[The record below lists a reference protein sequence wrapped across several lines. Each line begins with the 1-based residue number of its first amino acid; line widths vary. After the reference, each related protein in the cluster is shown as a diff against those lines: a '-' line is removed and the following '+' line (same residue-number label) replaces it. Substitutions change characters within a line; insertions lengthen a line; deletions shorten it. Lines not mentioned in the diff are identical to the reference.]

1 MHQNNMN
8 RVKMLVVGLITA
20 LQPLFMYGQVVIGH
34 APPDGSAA
42 LDIQATNLGVLLPR
56 LTTAER
62 NAIQAPATGLLIFN
76 ITTLCL
82 EVNNGTGSSPEW
94 SAFKCRTGVVTGLDC
109 AGVTVTGTLNAGQA
123 ASGVSASVPYT
134 GGNSGVYAGQTVT
147 STGVAGLTATLSAG
161 NFADGPG
168 SVSYDITGTPS
179 GAGTASFA
187 LNIGGQNCTLNVTV
201 SYFCKAKTDATTFS
215 KFLCYNLGA
224 ANTSADPFTPS
235 WEINGGY
242 WQWGSKTEAAAGPV
256 GPNAGDA
263 NDGAVSGWN
272 TTVAPDGAWSD
283 ASKTSSDPC
292 PAGYRVPTK
301 AQWDGLIANNTMT
314 AVGSSWTDDPTN
326 YSSGMKFGN
335 DLLLP
340 TAGVRFFN
348 NGALFF
354 RGTTGYYW
362 SSTEDV
368 NNLAWAVGFDN
379 MNNNTVNESRLFG
392 TTIRCIE
399 YASAIGSLDC
409 GGSTMT
415 GTLAESLEASGVS
428 VSVPYTGGNGSAHS
442 GQTVTSTGV
451 TGLTAT
457 LSAGNFAMGSGALSY
472 VITGTPSAAGT
483 ANFELNIGGHSC
495 TLEVNVSYYCRA
507 KTDATTFSR
516 FLCYNLGAANTN
528 ADPFTPSW
536 EINGGYW
543 QWGRKAEAAP
553 GPTGPN
559 AGDANAGT
567 ISGWNTA
574 FAPVG
579 SWIDGAKTEND
590 PCPAGYRVPTRAQ
603 WDGVTG
609 NNTNTYVG
617 TWSNNSTNYSSGL
630 RLGNDLFLPRAGT
643 RNPNN
648 GALNS
653 RGYIGEYCSSTE
665 ANSNNWSW
673 GLIFTNSGNAWT
685 TDYFRTFGRS
695 VRCIEYQS
703 AIGSL
708 DCGGSSTTGALIPGQ
723 AASGVSVSVPYTGGN
738 GSAHS
743 GQTVTST
750 GVTGLTATL
759 SAGNFATGSG
769 ALSYVITGTPSAV
782 GTASFELNIGGH
794 SCTITVAVS
803 NCYAKTDATAFKS
816 FMCHNLGAA
825 NTSADPFTP
834 GWEINGGYWQWG
846 RVAEAA
852 PGPAGPGAGD
862 ANDGAISG
870 WNTTGAPNA
879 SWSDATKTSNDPCPS
894 GFRVPTKAQ
903 WDGLVDNN
911 TGASVGTWT
920 NNPTNYTSGRMFGS
934 GLFIPANGQRFLDVG
949 DLKGRGSYGN
959 YWSSTENGTV
969 NAEYFSIGNGSAGT
983 DYDVR
988 TFGFSVRCIAQ

>member
-1 MHQNNMN
+1 MN
-8 RVKMLVVGLITA
+8 RVKMLVVGLIAA

-62 NAIQAPATGLLIFN
+62 DAIPAPATGLMIFN

-94 SAFKCRTGVVTGLDC
+94 SAFKCRTGAVTGLDC

-187 LNIGGQNCTLNVTV
+187 LNIGGQSCTMNVTV
-201 SYFCKAKTDATTFS
+201 YYFCKAKTDATTYS

-242 WQWGSKTEAAAGPV
+242 WQWGRKAEAAAGPA

-272 TTVAPDGAWSD
+272 AAGAPDGAWSD

-292 PAGYRVPTK
+292 PVGYRVPTK
-301 AQWDGLIANNTMT
+301 AQWDGLISNNTIT
-314 AVGSSWTDDPTN
+314 AVGTSWTDGPTS
-326 YSSGMKFGN
+326 YSSGMKFG
-335 DLLLP
+335 DYLLLP
-340 TAGVRFFN
+340 AAGVRFFN
-348 NGALFF
+348 NGSLFF
-354 RGTTGYYW
+354 RGTSGYYW
-362 SSTEDV
+362 SSTEAGSNV
-368 NNLAWAVGFDN
+368 AWGLAFDI
-379 MNNNTVNESRLFG
+379 MNNNTVNESRVFA

-428 VSVPYTGGNGSAHS
+428 VSVPYTSGNGSAHS

-457 LSAGNFAMGSGALSY
+457 LTPGNFATGSGALSY

-516 FLCYNLGAANTN
+516 FLCYNLGAANTS

-543 QWGRKAEAAP
+543 QWGRKAEAAA
-553 GPTGPN
+553 GPAGPN
-559 AGDANAGT
+559 AGDANDGAV
-567 ISGWNTA
+567 SGWNA
-574 FAPVG
+574 AGAP
-579 SWIDGAKTEND
+579 DGAWSDASKTSSD
-590 PCPAGYRVPTRAQ
+590 PCPVGYRVPTKAQ
-603 WDGVTG
+603 WDGLIS
-609 NNTNTYVG
+609 NNTITAVG
-617 TWSNNSTNYSSGL
+617 TSWTDGPTSYSSGMKFGDYL
-630 RLGNDLFLPRAGT
+630 LLPAAGV
-643 RNPNN
+643 RFFNN
-648 GALNS
+648 GSLFF
-653 RGYIGEYCSSTE
+653 RGTSGYYWSSTE
-665 ANSNNWSW
+665 AGSNVAW
-673 GLIFTNSGNAWT
+673 GLAFDIMNNNTVNESRVFGT
-685 TDYFRTFGRS
+685 T
-695 VRCIEYQS
+695 VRCIEYSS

-723 AASGVSVSVPYTGGN
+723 AASGVSLSVPYTGGN

-769 ALSYVITGTPSAV
+769 ALLYVITGTPSAV
-782 GTASFELNIGGH
+782 GTANFELNIGGY

-846 RVAEAA
+846 YPAEAA
-852 PGPAGPGAGD
+852 PGPVGPNAGD
-862 ANDGAISG
+862 ANDGVVSG
-870 WNTTGAPNA
+870 WINSPAPHG
-879 SWSDATKTSNDPCPS
+879 SWSDVTKTANDPCPA
-894 GFRVPTKAQ
+894 GYRVPTRVQ
-903 WDGLVDNN
+903 WSGVLANN
-911 TGASVGTWT
+911 TLIYIGTWT
-920 NNPTNYTSGRMFGS
+920 DSPTNYSSGVKFGDNF
-934 GLFIPANGQRFLDVG
+934 LLPAAGGRNGELSILASRGFAG
-949 DLKGRGSYGN
+949 DYWASSEDDPNTFSWHLTFQNESVSFDGGSYR
-959 YWSSTENGTV
+959 
-969 NAEYFSIGNGSAGT
+969 AG
-983 DYDVR
+983 
-988 TFGFSVRCIAQ
+988 GLSVRCIAQ

>member
-1 MHQNNMN
+1 MN
-8 RVKMLVVGLITA
+8 RVKMLVVGLFAA

-94 SAFKCRTGVVTGLDC
+94 SAFKCRTGAVTGLDC

-168 SVSYDITGTPS
+168 SVSYDITGTPT

-201 SYFCKAKTDATTFS
+201 SYFCKAKTDATSFS

-301 AQWDGLIANNTMT
+301 AQWDGLIANNTIT

-326 YSSGMKFGN
+326 YSSGMKFG
-335 DLLLP
+335 DYLLLP
-340 TAGVRFFN
+340 AAGVRFFN

-379 MNNNTVNESRLFG
+379 MNNSTVNETRLFG

-399 YASAIGSLDC
+399 YA
-409 GGSTMT
+409 
-415 GTLAESLEASGVS
+415 
-428 VSVPYTGGNGSAHS
+428 
-442 GQTVTSTGV
+442 
-451 TGLTAT
+451 
-457 LSAGNFAMGSGALSY
+457 
-472 VITGTPSAAGT
+472 
-483 ANFELNIGGHSC
+483 
-495 TLEVNVSYYCRA
+495 
-507 KTDATTFSR
+507 
-516 FLCYNLGAANTN
+516 
-528 ADPFTPSW
+528 
-536 EINGGYW
+536 
-543 QWGRKAEAAP
+543 
-553 GPTGPN
+553 
-559 AGDANAGT
+559 
-567 ISGWNTA
+567 
-574 FAPVG
+574 
-579 SWIDGAKTEND
+579 
-590 PCPAGYRVPTRAQ
+590 
-603 WDGVTG
+603 
-609 NNTNTYVG
+609 
-617 TWSNNSTNYSSGL
+617 
-630 RLGNDLFLPRAGT
+630 
-643 RNPNN
+643 
-648 GALNS
+648 
-653 RGYIGEYCSSTE
+653 
-665 ANSNNWSW
+665 
-673 GLIFTNSGNAWT
+673 
-685 TDYFRTFGRS
+685 
-695 VRCIEYQS
+695 S

-723 AASGVSVSVPYTGGN
+723 AASGVSVSVPYTCGD

-782 GTASFELNIGGH
+782 GTASFELNIGGY
-794 SCTITVAVS
+794 SCTIPVAVS
-803 NCYAKTDATAFKS
+803 NCYAKTDATTFKN

-852 PGPAGPGAGD
+852 AGPVGPNAGD
-862 ANDGAISG
+862 ANDGTVSG
-870 WNTTGAPNA
+870 WNTTNAPGG
-879 SWSDATKTSNDPCPS
+879 SWSDISKTSNDPCPE
-894 GFRVPTKAQ
+894 GYRVPTGAQ
-903 WDGLVDNN
+903 LDGIAANN
-911 TGASVGTWT
+911 TGTSVGTWT
-920 NNPTNYTSGRMFGS
+920 DSSTNYSSGRMFGS
-934 GLFIPANGQRFLDVG
+934 GLLLPAAGRRFLNNG
-949 DLKGRGSYGN
+949 ALQLRGKYGK
-959 YWSSTENGTV
+959 YWSSTEEDALNSD
-969 NAEYFSIGNGSAGT
+969 YFDIGNGGAGT
-983 DYDVR
+983 DYDVHIY
-988 TFGFSVRCIAQ
+988 GYSVRCIAQ